1 METRQYAERQH
12 FMNTVV
18 EIQSYEGEK
27 KQAFEAAFAV
37 FKKIESLCNR
47 FDSNSEISKIN
58 QMAGKNPTCVATEVF
73 DILRI
78 SKSLSE
84 NLLGAFDV
92 TIGAITDLWGIGKK
106 GNFRPRQEEIDRV
119 LPLVNYKIIELEQQ
133 RVFLPLLHMQI
144 DLGGIAK
151 EYALH
156 LAAQAAWEGGLNSG
170 WISAGGD
177 ICTIGKKPDASVWCI
192 GIQHPRL
199 FHTLLG
205 KIALHEWNT
214 VETSGDYR
222 RYIMIDGYPYTHIL
236 SPYNGYPTSELI
248 SVSLIYRRDE
258 ARISVNGSG
267 LMVLG
272 LQKSIEVLQDFPAI
286 EAVFVTKDQRVIV
299 TKGLRTYFSLISP
312 SDEKTIEF
320 I

>member
-1 METRQYAERQH
+1 MEIRKYAEQQC

-27 KQAFEAAFAV
+27 KQAFEEAFAV

-47 FDSNSEISKIN
+47 FDPNSEISKIN
-58 QMAGKNPTCVATEVF
+58 QMAGKKTIRVAPAVF
-73 DILRI
+73 DILHI
-78 SKSLSE
+78 AKTLSE

-92 TIGAITDLWGIGKK
+92 TIGAITDLWGIGNK
-106 GNFRPRQEEIDRV
+106 GVFRPSQEEIDRV

-156 LAAQAAWEGGLNSG
+156 LAAEAAWKCGLNSG

-177 ICTIGKKPDASVWCI
+177 ICTIGKKTDASVWCI

-205 KIALHEWNT
+205 KIALHEWDT

-222 RYIMIDGYPYTHIL
+222 RYIMMDGSPYTHIL

-248 SVSLIYRRDE
+248 SVSLIYRRDG

-272 LQKSIEVLQDFPAI
+272 LQKSMEVLQNFPAI
-286 EAVFVTKDQRVIV
+286 EAVIVTKEQRVIA
-299 TKGLRTYFSLISP
+299 TKGLKDYFSLISP
-312 SDEKTIEF
+312 SEEKTIEF

>member
-1 METRQYAERQH
+1 
-12 FMNTVV
+12 MNTVI

-27 KQAFEAAFAV
+27 KQAFAAAFAV

-47 FDSNSEISKIN
+47 FDPNSEISKIN
-58 QMAGKNPTCVATEVF
+58 QMAGKSPFRVAPEVF
-73 DILRI
+73 DILHI
-78 SKSLSE
+78 ANTLSE

-92 TIGAITDLWGIGKK
+92 TIGAITDLWGIGNK
-106 GNFRPRQEEIDRV
+106 GVFRPSQEEIDRV

-156 LAAQAAWEGGLNSG
+156 LAAEAAWKCGLNSG

-177 ICTIGKKPDASVWCI
+177 ICTIGKKTDASVWCI

-205 KIALHEWNT
+205 KIALYEWDT

-222 RYIMIDGYPYTHIL
+222 RYIMMDGSPYTHIL

-258 ARISVNGSG
+258 AGISVNGSG

-272 LQKSIEVLQDFPAI
+272 LQKSMEVLQRFPAV
-286 EAVFVTKDQRVIV
+286 EAVFVTKDQHVIA
-299 TKGLRTYFSLISP
+299 TKGLKDYFSLIS
-312 SDEKTIEF
+312 SSEEKTIEF